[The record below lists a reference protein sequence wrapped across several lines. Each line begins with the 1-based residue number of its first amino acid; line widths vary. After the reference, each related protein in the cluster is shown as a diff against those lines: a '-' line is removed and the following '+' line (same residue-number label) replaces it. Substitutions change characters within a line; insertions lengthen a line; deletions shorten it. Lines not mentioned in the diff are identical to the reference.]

1 MKPTYRPSPAAFL
14 VALMLWTVVA
24 VLIFQATS
32 CAGTASDLVEKM
44 DTGPT
49 AAATLD
55 APTPGHV
62 RRFAGRTACRT
73 TGNTLPWIHQLD
85 GRAVPKANTW
95 FALYG
100 TRGTTPMR
108 DERHTFAWVVSYSRH
123 EPPFSTP
130 LAPGCWLLVKPDAI
144 MFCFDRPVSFVS
156 PVDQRIAA
164 WREGSHAMLILRP
177 HPELVGR
184 SIYVQLAMH
193 APGENF
199 AEVLVSQGM
208 ELVVGS

>member
-55 APTPGHV
+55 APTPGRV
-62 RRFAGRTACRT
+62 RHFTGRTGCRHT
-73 TGNTLPWIHQLD
+73 SNVLPWIFQLD
-85 GRAVPKANTW
+85 SKAVPRANTW
-95 FALYG
+95 FVLYG
-100 TRGTTPMR
+100 TRGTTPIA
-108 DERHTFAWVVSYSRH
+108 DESGLFAWIVSTSKS
-123 EPPFSTP
+123 EPPFSTA
-130 LAPGCWLLVKPDAI
+130 LAPGCWLLVRPDSVLW
-144 MFCFDRPVSFVS
+144 CFDRVPDADL
-156 PVDQRIAA
+156 PVDQRVAA
-164 WREGSHAMLILRP
+164 WREGAHAMLLLRP
-177 HPELVGR
+177 HPELVGH

-199 AEVLVSQGM
+199 AEVLVSQGL
-208 ELVVGS
+208 ELVVGP